1 VNINKQYD
9 YEMPFEVWRRTRM
22 YLDPN
27 MIKTSFVIDQLISD
41 IFGIHALYLDFGY
54 LRDDLYKISDE
65 KKFMQF
71 LLKFS

>member
-1 VNINKQYD
+1 
-9 YEMPFEVWRRTRM
+9 M